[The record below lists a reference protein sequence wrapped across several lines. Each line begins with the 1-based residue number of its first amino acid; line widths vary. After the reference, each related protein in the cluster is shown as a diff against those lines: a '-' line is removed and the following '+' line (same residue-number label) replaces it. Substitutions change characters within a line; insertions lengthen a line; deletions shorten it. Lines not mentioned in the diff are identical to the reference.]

1 MQQQEV
7 VLGQLRQPKMKCLV
21 TSHRVFAR
29 LRDLRHSAIPT
40 KVKERNCHNQQPSL
54 FKLVSFRSG
63 YVLDFNFMQTVQNLV
78 LPCSDRY
85 HLYLVAAAAPI
96 VFVRTLR
103 TFSDFQSAFARM

>member
-1 MQQQEV
+1 
-7 VLGQLRQPKMKCLV
+7 MKRLV

-40 KVKERNCHNQQPSL
+40 KAKERNCHNQQPSL

-63 YVLDFNFMQTVQNLV
+63 YVLDFMQTVQNLV

-85 HLYLVAAAAPI
+85 HLCLVAAAAPI